1 MIRSQPLFNDDDV
14 MFYEFHNSM
23 KVEGLRYLL
32 GDTET
37 LLKEKE
43 IELKEERKEKDSIVG
58 SYVDLLH
65 MYASGTV
72 PRGIF
77 ICNN

>member
-1 MIRSQPLFNDDDV
+1 MMTMSCFT
-14 MFYEFHNSM
+14 NSTILS
-23 KVEGLRYLL
+23 KLKDYGFLL
-32 GDTET
+32 SKTET

-65 MYASGTV
+65 MYA
-72 PRGIF
+72 RGIVAQGILYAINEIF
-77 ICNN
+77 